1 MNDSKIVKACQE
13 GLIKVSDEKR
23 ACKNNNIPEIK
34 VNMEGVE
41 EIVEVMS
48 MNNVLS
54 KEINNW
60 VERNNGDG
68 YHRIIAVVNGYKADG
83 KTDLEISEILK
94 EM

>member
-1 MNDSKIVKACQE
+1 MNNSKMVEAWQE

-23 ACKNNNIPEIK
+23 VCKNNSIPKIK
-34 VNMEGVE
+34 INKNALE
-41 EIVEVMS
+41 EIAEVMS
-48 MNNVLS
+48 MNDILIH
-54 KEINNW
+54 EINNW

-83 KTDLEISEILK
+83 KTDLEIAEILK